1 MVFNLSTVHDI
12 YVFIDGFA
20 PFKTAMDFDNPGLLV
35 GSGGTAVKT
44 ALLSLDITPDVVDE
58 AALLGAQLIISH
70 HPVIF
75 NPLKELVPGTAPFML
90 VKAGIAAVCA
100 HTNLDMAP
108 GGVNDCLAA
117 RLKLKN
123 IKPLVLSQNSG
134 LPEALYGETACA
146 FEPDEFADFV
156 KQSLSCGG
164 LSYTDGGSKITK
176 VGLCGGGGADMVYD
190 AAARGC
196 QAFVT
201 GESKHNILIDAC
213 RLGVTF
219 VDAGHFYTEDVV
231 IEPLMN
237 KLKKQFTDVNF
248 IKSKRMRCPVKF
260 I

>member
-164 LSYTDGGSKITK
+164 LSYTDKGRPVRRRRRRHGLRCRRARLPGFCHRGKQTQHFNRRLQ
-176 VGLCGGGGADMVYD
+176 VRCNLCGCGP
-190 AAARGC
+190 
-196 QAFVT
+196 FL
-201 GESKHNILIDAC
+201 H
-213 RLGVTF
+213 
-219 VDAGHFYTEDVV
+219 
-231 IEPLMN
+231 
-237 KLKKQFTDVNF
+237 
-248 IKSKRMRCPVKF
+248 
-260 I
+260 